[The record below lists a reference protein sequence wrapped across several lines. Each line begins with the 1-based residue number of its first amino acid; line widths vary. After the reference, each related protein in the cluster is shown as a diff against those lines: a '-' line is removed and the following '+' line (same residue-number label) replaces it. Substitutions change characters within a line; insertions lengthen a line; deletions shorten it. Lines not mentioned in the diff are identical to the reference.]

1 MSLASYQLLHSAMFF
16 RVQSQCKPN
25 AESLLFAE
33 VKPDFAVLFLEKRCK
48 GTTFFLFVQIFAVF
62 S

>member
-1 MSLASYQLLHSAMFF
+1 MFF

-48 GTTFFLFVQIFAVF
+48 GTTFFLFVQIFADF